1 MSNTSFVA
9 TVDADAGDG
18 EAHGRAVPTARQGVA
33 AVAATSALDA
43 ASTVLGLA
51 LAPVLVETNPVARA
65 FFATYGVLLTV
76 VVLSVVLAGTVVIA
90 TELAV
95 WTVQERAPSGR
106 ISGSAVRLV
115 GYGTPS
121 IVSLY
126 AATNN
131 VVLLVEHTPIAFSL

>member
-1 MSNTSFVA
+1 MA
-9 TVDADAGDG
+9 TVDADAGEEQ
-18 EAHGRAVPTARQGVA
+18 EAAGALPTARQGIT

-76 VVLSVVLAGTVVIA
+76 VLVSVGVVATVVVA
-90 TELAV
+90 TELGV
-95 WTVQERAPSGR
+95 WTVRERTERGPFAGR
-106 ISGSAVRLV
+106 MVRLV

-121 IVSLY
+121 AASLY

-131 VVLLVEHTPIAFSL
+131 VVLLVEHTPVAI